1 MERRRDLRFEIRLQC
16 RVQPIGS
23 QQVIDCMTIN
33 LSRSGALIRVTP
45 DGYPAKLPQPGDVL
59 WAEVPLPAHRQFK
72 QRCLALKA
80 IAVRTRE
87 ENGGWLVA
95 LRFERIQFANAKTGS
110 APEASLA
117 VM

>member
-1 MERRRDLRFEIRLQC
+1 
-16 RVQPIGS
+16 
-23 QQVIDCMTIN
+23 MTIN

-45 DGYPAKLPQPGDVL
+45 AGYPAKLPQPGDIL

-72 QRCLALKA
+72 RRCLAVKA
-80 IAVRTRE
+80 IAVRTHE

-95 LRFERIQFANAKTGS
+95 LRFERIQFANAKPAS
-110 APEASLA
+110 APEDSLA